1 MRFLRFRQR
10 DRDLGQT
17 VLEVDLGRD
26 DRETLLRR
34 GAEEFADFA
43 LVEKEFAGTSRGRI
57 VVAAG
62 SVARNRHPFQ
72 PDFAVANV
80 GVRFVQ
86 ARFAITERLYLG
98 PCKHESRLPRLQEM
112 VIVPGFRVP
121 GDGDFFHAVIGKIRI
136 DLGLYNDLDCRSSK
150 KSLAEV
156 VELVDAL
163 ASGASGRKPVGV
175 RVPPSALS
183 IVVPPDPLPAP
194 THRSLPPGCARSR
207 IRLL

>member
-10 DRDLGQT
+10 DRDLGQA
-17 VLEVDLGRD
+17 VLEVDLERD
-26 DRETLLRR
+26 DREALLGG

-43 LVEKEFAGTSRGRI
+43 FVEEQFAGTSRGRI

-62 SVARNRHPFQ
+62 SVVRNRHPFQ

-86 ARFAITERLYLG
+86 ARFAITQRFYLG

-121 GDGDFFHAVIGKIRI
+121 GDGDFFHA
-136 DLGLYNDLDCRSSK
+136 SS
-150 KSLAEV
+150 ARY
-156 VELVDAL
+156 AL
-163 ASGASGRKPVGV
+163 TWGY
-175 RVPPSALS
+175 
-183 IVVPPDPLPAP
+183 
-194 THRSLPPGCARSR
+194 T
-207 IRLL
+207 